1 MDTSTN
7 RHCSESLI
15 ASKRLWRGGLDVNTR
30 SLSGTKAAAICG
42 YGEWREGS
50 RSCSSIGAPMAE
62 PAGGRWEPYD
72 GGLARTVLQEAG
84 GETPPAYWP
93 PRPRTRPR
101 PAIWADCLR

>member
-50 RSCSSIGAPMAE
+50 RSCLSIGAPMGE
-62 PAGGRWEPYD
+62 PAVGRWEPYG
-72 GGLARTVLQEAG
+72 GGLAPTGLQG
-84 GETPPAYWP
+84 GKGENPPAYRP
-93 PRPRTRPR
+93 PRPLTRPS
-101 PAIWADCLR
+101 PAILTACSK